1 MGNEKV
7 ILTLDQRYKALVAEK
22 ASGTKG
28 FFGSREKQF
37 QDPFVVRLFHI
48 ILDQAV
54 INRASDIHIEPIEN
68 QYRIRYRVD
77 GVLERV
83 LTLPKGEDLPI
94 VPHIK
99 VLAGLDPEA
108 GTSRVQDGRVVAVV
122 NGREIDIRLSTFPT
136 IYGEKVV
143 LRILDRASS
152 LMTLD
157 KLDLLPATLERVRKI
172 IHRPQGMIIVTGPSG
187 SGKST
192 TLYAMLQSLNAT
204 NLNIVTLEDPIEIK
218 LPGIN
223 QSAISAKTGF
233 TFAQALRGTLRQD
246 PNIIMV
252 GEIRDLETVEIAI
265 RASLTGHLVL
275 TTLHTNSAVG
285 ALTRLVDMRVEPY
298 MVSSAVTAV
307 FAQRL
312 VRKICLACRE
322 KHIPPAD
329 ILNQLSD
336 IVKRHPDVAARVSGL
351 REMYHGKG
359 CQNCRGTGYLGR
371 VLVFE
376 MVHLTTSMRKLV
388 MAKGS
393 MEEMQQVALSEG
405 METLL
410 IDGLQKVARGM
421 TTLEEVIRVVEL
433 PD

>member
-1 MGNEKV
+1 MS
-7 ILTLDQRYKALVAEK
+7 TLEQRYKALLAEK
-22 ASGTKG
+22 PGGG
-28 FFGSREKQF
+28 FFGGGKQP
-37 QDPFVVRLFHI
+37 QDPFVVRLVHI
-48 ILDQAV
+48 ILEQAV
-54 INRASDIHIEPIEN
+54 IDRASDIHIEPIES
-68 QYRIRYRVD
+68 QYRVRYRVD
-77 GVLERV
+77 GVLERALV
-83 LTLPKGEDLPI
+83 FPKDENLPI

-108 GTSRVQDGRVVAVV
+108 GASTSKVQDGRAAAMV
-122 NGREIDIRLSTFPT
+122 NGKEVDLRLSAFPT

-143 LRILDRASS
+143 LRIADRTASF
-152 LMTLD
+152 MTMDRLGF
-157 KLDLLPATLERVRKI
+157 LPATLEQIRRT

-192 TLYAMLQSLNAT
+192 TLYAILQALNSS
-204 NLNIVTLEDPIEIK
+204 NLNIVTLEDPIEVK

-223 QSAISAKTGF
+223 QSSISVRTGF
-233 TFAQALRGTLRQD
+233 TFAEALRGTLRQD
-246 PNIIMV
+246 PNVIMV
-252 GEIRDLETVEIAI
+252 GEVRDLETVEIAI
-265 RASLTGHLVL
+265 RASLTGHLVF

-285 ALTRLVDMRVEPY
+285 SITRLMDMRVEPY
-298 MVSSAVTAV
+298 MVASALTAV

-312 VRKICLACRE
+312 IRKICPACKEKYNPPPEILA
-322 KHIPPAD
+322 
-329 ILNQLSD
+329 QLSD
-336 IVKRHPDVAARVSGL
+336 IVKQHPDIAARVSGL

-376 MVHLTTSMRKLV
+376 MVHLTTAMRKGI

-393 MEEMQQVALSEG
+393 MEDIQQAAFSEG

-410 IDGLQKVARGM
+410 MDGLQKVVTGI